1 MLDSKTDNHDIDDDP
16 MFDISPKAKKKALDR
31 QLIQFLE
38 RIERLREEKKG
49 IADDEKD
56 VFSEAKS
63 QGYDAKMMRH
73 ILTLRKMPVHDRKEM
88 EAILEVYR
96 AAVGID

>member
-1 MLDSKTDNHDIDDDP
+1 MLKDDNTKHDIDDDP

-31 QLIQFLE
+31 RLIQFLE

-56 VFSEAKS
+56 VFLEAKS
-63 QGYDAKMMRH
+63 QGYDTKMMRA
-73 ILTLRKMPVHDRKEM
+73 ILSLRKMPVHDRKEM
-88 EAILEVYR
+88 EAILEVYK
-96 AAVGID
+96 AATGLD

>member
-1 MLDSKTDNHDIDDDP
+1 MLDSKDKHDIDDDP
-16 MFDISPKAKKKALDR
+16 MFDTSPKAKKKALDR

-49 IADDEKD
+49 IADDERD
-56 VFSEAKS
+56 TFNEAKS
-63 QGYDAKMMRH
+63 QGYDPKMMRH
-73 ILTLRKMPVHDRKEM
+73 ILALRKMPVHDRKEM

-96 AAVGID
+96 AATGLD

>member
-1 MLDSKTDNHDIDDDP
+1 MLDSKTKHDIDDDP

-31 QLIQFLE
+31 QLIQYLE

-56 VFSEAKS
+56 VFLEAKS
-63 QGYDAKMMRH
+63 QGYEPKMMRA
-73 ILTLRKMPVHDRKEM
+73 ILTLRKMPIHDRKEM
-88 EAILEVYR
+88 EAILEVYK
-96 AAVGID
+96 AATGLD